1 MNAPPGNLRQ
11 TPVFCD
17 CNACT
22 VGNCPRCTPT
32 GNFHVDFKVSCLCDF
47 MTELCSL
54 KAEAIQNH
62 KNTNVGQGEFQ
73 LRNLRVIFGGGQG
86 YDGYVTKT
94 VVVCKM

>member
-1 MNAPPGNLRQ
+1 
-11 TPVFCD
+11 
-17 CNACT
+17 
-22 VGNCPRCTPT
+22 
-32 GNFHVDFKVSCLCDF
+32 

-62 KNTNVGQGEFQ
+62 KNTNVGQDEFQ

>member
-1 MNAPPGNLRQ
+1 
-11 TPVFCD
+11 
-17 CNACT
+17 
-22 VGNCPRCTPT
+22 
-32 GNFHVDFKVSCLCDF
+32 

-62 KNTNVGQGEFQ
+62 KNTNVRNIGQGEFQ

-94 VVVCKM
+94 VVVYKM